1 MATDLSKIFKLS
13 VPERVL
19 LVEAIWDSIVG
30 ENDKGYSYNLS
41 KEQITFLEEELAA
54 YKKNP
59 DDGSTWSE
67 IKNKILNK

>member
-30 ENDKGYSYNLS
+30 ENDKSYSYNLS
-41 KEQITFLEEELAA
+41 KEQIAFLEEELTA

-59 DDGSTWSE
+59 DEGSSWSE